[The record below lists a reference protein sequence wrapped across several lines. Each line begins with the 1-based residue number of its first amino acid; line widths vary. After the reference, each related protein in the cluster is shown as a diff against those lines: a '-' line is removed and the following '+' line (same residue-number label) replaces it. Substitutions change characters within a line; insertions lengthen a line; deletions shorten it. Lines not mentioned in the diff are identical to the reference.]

1 MKISWMMTFPI
12 YGKIKAMF
20 QTTNQV
26 PSHQV
31 TIPERLELRLD
42 GVAASSS
49 GGGGA
54 CGTAGAGPGVAD
66 MARGARTRPCWGDL
80 VGNLW
85 KPLEKEGFSVGLCGF
100 YGSLPIKM

>member
-1 MKISWMMTFPI
+1 MISIISFNPSEKYESQLDNDIPNIW
-12 YGKIKAMF
+12 KRKAMF
-20 QTTNQV
+20 QTNNQV

-49 GGGGA
+49 GGGAGGA
-54 CGTAGAGPGVAD
+54 AGAGPGVAD

-85 KPLEKEGFSVGLCGF
+85 KLLEKEGF
-100 YGSLPIKM
+100 